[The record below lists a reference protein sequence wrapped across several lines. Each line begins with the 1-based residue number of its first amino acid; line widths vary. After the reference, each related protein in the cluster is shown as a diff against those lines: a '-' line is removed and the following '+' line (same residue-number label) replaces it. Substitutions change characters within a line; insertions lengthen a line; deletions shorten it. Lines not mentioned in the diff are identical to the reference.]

1 MTEQEKKNAL
11 SLIWDVLHNHGG
23 FEDKE
28 WELKQKFHERS
39 IASSGRIMESSKAP
53 FAGGVTLFA
62 GGVNVSTCV

>member
-28 WELKQKFHERS
+28 WDEICGAMANITEELGLD
-39 IASSGRIMESSKAP
+39 SGE
-53 FAGGVTLFA
+53 
-62 GGVNVSTCV
+62 CHD

>member
-28 WELKQKFHERS
+28 WDESTGAMAEITEELGLD
-39 IASSGRIMESSKAP
+39 SGQP
-53 FAGGVTLFA
+53 HD
-62 GGVNVSTCV
+62 